1 MQGVIDI
8 KGKPYT
14 LIAER
19 VRMAHAERESFE
31 IVESK
36 PIQVGEMWVWQ
47 VAILVNGKRF
57 IGTAEIKFDAS
68 PKSADGTNPVAC
80 AETSACGRA
89 LGFANLGVV
98 ESIASAEEVIQA
110 IAEQERPQLDPNRP
124 ASSQQIDTCHR
135 LQRQLGLDESDFD
148 GLSFGDMADMIKTLN
163 SRLQAAKR

>member
-80 AETSACGRA
+80 AERGSA
-89 LGFANLGVV
+89 
-98 ESIASAEEVIQA
+98 
-110 IAEQERPQLDPNRP
+110 
-124 ASSQQIDTCHR
+124 T
-135 LQRQLGLDESDFD
+135 
-148 GLSFGDMADMIKTLN
+148 
-163 SRLQAAKR
+163 